1 MRNDQFVRIRVKP
14 LNAIYEVFNMS
25 SRKGMIVLMGS
36 GELTATMVEVHKN
49 MLARFPDS
57 PTAVFLDTPAGFQ
70 LNVDEISRKAVEYFR
85 VHVQKQLNVASYK
98 SSENTSAFEAE
109 TAFHMLRNA
118 DFVLVGPGSPTY
130 AVRQLQ
136 KTPIPEILVKNIQS
150 GGCLVAASAAALTM
164 GRFSLPVYEIY
175 KVGQEIHWVDGLDV
189 LTQFGFNLVVVPHW
203 NNAEGGTHDTRFCF
217 MGKPRF
223 QQLETLLPD
232 DATIIGIDE
241 HTACIID
248 LNAQEIDIQG
258 IGSVTIRKKGREI
271 KFGKGDQIPLEALV
285 KEINQKDWAKDVDAV
300 EQQAGAREDL
310 ESHLLSK
317 VHKIKSSFR
326 NGLSHQDPKETTNA
340 LLDLDSTI
348 WKAQKNLEDEERIS
362 EAREILRDSIVLLGA
377 ELGISPRHLREYLTP
392 LVEAMLQL
400 RVRFRNEQKWAEAD
414 HIREILQQSNIQ
426 VEDTK
431 DGFQWY
437 IIDEDI

>member
-1 MRNDQFVRIRVKP
+1 
-14 LNAIYEVFNMS
+14 MS

-36 GELTATMVEVHKN
+36 GELTATMVEIHKK

-98 SSENTSAFEAE
+98 SSEDTSAFESE

-118 DFVLVGPGSPTY
+118 NFVLVGPGSPTY

-164 GRFSLPVYEIY
+164 GRFTLPVYEIY
-175 KVGQEIHWVDGLDV
+175 KVGQDIHWVDGLDV
-189 LTQFGFNLVVVPHW
+189 LTQFGLNLVVVPHW

-217 MGKPRF
+217 MGEPRF
-223 QQLETLLPD
+223 QQLERLLPD

-248 LNAQEIDIQG
+248 LNAQRIDIQG
-258 IGSVTIRKKGREI
+258 IGNVTIRKKGREV
-271 KFGKGDQIPLEALV
+271 KFDKKDQIPFEALV
-285 KEINQKDWAKDVDAV
+285 KEINQRDWAPKDLDDAK
-300 EQQAGAREDL
+300 QAGDL
-310 ESHLLSK
+310 NLSK
-317 VHKIKSSFR
+317 KSLLNKVNVIEASFR
-326 NGLSHQDPKETTNA
+326 KGLANHDQKETTNA
-340 LLDLDSTI
+340 LLELDSAI
-348 WKAQKNLEDEERIS
+348 WKAQKDLEDEENIS
-362 EAREILRDSIVLLGA
+362 QAREILRDSIVLLGA
-377 ELGISPRHLREYLTP
+377 ELGTSPRHLRECLSP
-392 LVEAMLQL
+392 LVEQMLQL
-400 RVRFRNEQKWAEAD
+400 RARFRKEQKWSEAD
-414 HIREILQQSNIQ
+414 RIREILQQSNIQ

-431 DGFQWY
+431 DGIRWQ
-437 IIDEDI
+437 IIDKDA

>member
-1 MRNDQFVRIRVKP
+1 
-14 LNAIYEVFNMS
+14 MS

-36 GELTATMVEVHKN
+36 GELTATMVEIHKK

-98 SSENTSAFEAE
+98 SSEDTSAFESE

-118 DFVLVGPGSPTY
+118 NFVLVGPGSPTY

-164 GRFSLPVYEIY
+164 GRFTLPVYEIY
-175 KVGQEIHWVDGLDV
+175 KVGQDIHWVDGLDV
-189 LTQFGFNLVVVPHW
+189 LTQFGLNLVVVPHW

-217 MGKPRF
+217 MGEPRF
-223 QQLETLLPD
+223 QQLERLLPD
-232 DATIIGIDE
+232 GATIIGIDE

-248 LNAQEIDIQG
+248 LNAQRIDIQG
-258 IGSVTIRKKGREI
+258 IGNVTIRKKGREV
-271 KFGKGDQIPLEALV
+271 KFDKKDQIPFEALV
-285 KEINQKDWAKDVDAV
+285 KEINQRDWAPKDLDDAK
-300 EQQAGAREDL
+300 QAGYL
-310 ESHLLSK
+310 NLSK
-317 VHKIKSSFR
+317 KSLLNKVNVIEASFR
-326 NGLSHQDPKETTNA
+326 KGLANHDQKETTNA
-340 LLDLDSTI
+340 LLELDSAI
-348 WKAQKNLEDEERIS
+348 WKAQKDLEDEENIS
-362 EAREILRDSIVLLGA
+362 QAREILRDSIVLLGA
-377 ELGISPRHLREYLTP
+377 ELGTSPRHLREYLSP
-392 LVEAMLQL
+392 LVEQMLQL
-400 RVRFRNEQKWAEAD
+400 RARFRKEQKWSEAD
-414 HIREILQQSNIQ
+414 RIREILQQSNIQ

-431 DGFQWY
+431 DGVQWHV
-437 IIDEDI
+437 IEEDVSPNIS